1 MKTPNSNSESITA
14 VILAAGKGTRMNSD
28 LPKVMHHAFGKPL
41 VEWVVDAACAAGA
54 TRIILVVGHQQEI
67 VRAHFAGHPAQI
79 EFVTQSP
86 QLGTGHA
93 VDQARP
99 LVQGDAPERPLLVLC
114 GDGPLITPTTIA
126 EILAKHRSAH
136 AAATL
141 ATSVIADADGYGRIA
156 RDASGAFQAIVEQKD
171 CSPQQREIREINPS
185 YYCFATGALLETL
198 GQVDNRNANGEY
210 YITDVFGILKGAGRT
225 VQVVDAVPPEEVLS
239 VNTPAQ
245 LAEVSAILQSRT
257 SCRATTPQR
266 ACSTQPTEARP

>member
-1 MKTPNSNSESITA
+1 
-14 VILAAGKGTRMNSD
+14 MNSD
-28 LPKVMHHAFGKPL
+28 MPKVMHHALGKPL
-41 VEWVVDAACAAGA
+41 VEWVVDAATAAGA
-54 TRIILVVGHQQEI
+54 TRIILVVGHQEEL

-114 GDGPLITPTTIA
+114 GDGPLITAATISA
-126 EILAKHRSAH
+126 ILATHTH
-136 AAATL
+136 ARADATL
-141 ATSVIADADGYGRIA
+141 ATSVIADAQGYGRIS
-156 RDASGAFQAIVEQKD
+156 RDSAGTFQAIVEEKD

-185 YYCFATGALLETL
+185 YYCFATGALLDTL
-198 GQVDNRNANGEY
+198 SHVDNRNANGEY
-210 YITDVFGILKGAGRT
+210 YITDVFGILKRAGRT

-245 LAEVSAILQSRT
+245 LAEVSAILHSRT
-257 SCRATTPQR
+257 SCRTMTQPR
-266 ACSTQPTEARP
+266 ACSSQPTEARP